1 MTSVSA
7 WGRCRLNKK
16 RADLKTFIM
25 TQWGEHPIAAPKS
38 ERWWWWWIFWWP
50 SARVRCL
57 QLLPA
62 CFFSLPSSYAFFPVV
77 SAARHRVCTQGIG
90 RRDCQMG
97 AAVDNIRRR
106 QFLLLKF
113 SFFGRVLLISLLIKY
128 MDLSQSLTYWG
139 YNVVGWYVIWSHLC
153 WRILQQ
159 FLYRT
164 FFPLCHLSSLL
175 FVN

>member
-62 CFFSLPSSYAFFPVV
+62 CFFFPSFLLCFFSPSSLQPGTVCVPKASEGEIVKWGQLLTISAVANFYFQVFNIFFRARAADFAPNYIHRRFISIPNLMGLLWWWRGVV
-77 SAARHRVCTQGIG
+77 
-90 RRDCQMG
+90 
-97 AAVDNIRRR
+97 AVD
-106 QFLLLKF
+106 
-113 SFFGRVLLISLLIKY
+113 
-128 MDLSQSLTYWG
+128 M
-139 YNVVGWYVIWSHLC
+139 
-153 WRILQQ
+153 
-159 FLYRT
+159 
-164 FFPLCHLSSLL
+164 
-175 FVN
+175 